1 MKREALEVLKV
12 TGVIPKIVAFDDS
25 LSVVRGINF
34 VLFAL
39 LFPLRPPTGIE
50 LTRGK

>member
-12 TGVIPKIVAFDDS
+12 TGVIPKIVPLDDS